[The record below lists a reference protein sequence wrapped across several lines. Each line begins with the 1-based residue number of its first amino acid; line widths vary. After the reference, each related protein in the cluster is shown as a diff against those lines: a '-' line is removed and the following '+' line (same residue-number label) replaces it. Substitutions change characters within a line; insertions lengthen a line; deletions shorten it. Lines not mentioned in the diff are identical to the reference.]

1 MSTSTDDISDLE
13 KYAIPDAVKQYYE
26 EFDKHAKKQFEQ
38 CKRYQNV
45 KHEPEGWTKVP
56 MKQRES
62 SGGQMHYLMGRT
74 SPFHCELMISKD
86 RQRIL
91 MAVYFGP
98 YTSNGRNSLGTGQ
111 GGAQASVFD
120 FLCAMTCASAQPKP
134 APTGTLTTRMK
145 APARPEP
152 GVFRAEAW
160 LEKIVGRKIT
170 IKATLSNGDTGQIF
184 SEAEATHIIVKQHPS
199 FTSKSKM

>member
-1 MSTSTDDISDLE
+1 MDLGLRG
-13 KYAIPDAVKQYYE
+13 KKAAITGSSQGIGHAIAKSLVEEGCNVALSARNKDRLDQAVE

-38 CKRYQNV
+38 CKWYQNV

-145 APARPEP
+145 APSNSSKLYIY
-152 GVFRAEAW
+152 VC
-160 LEKIVGRKIT
+160 LVYKS
-170 IKATLSNGDTGQIF
+170 TLYTVQ
-184 SEAEATHIIVKQHPS
+184 TL
-199 FTSKSKM
+199 T